1 MPKKLIPYGYEVDIA
16 NNTIGIPGNYAAER
30 ILLITNVT
38 KNKILYNFADP
49 TAGYNTIN
57 YDVNDDYT
65 QINTIL
71 SLSDTANM
79 SATADD
85 ILQIFVEEDFARI
98 GFEEAMI
105 DPVNK
110 LRVSN
115 PENLIDTDFE
125 YGLQSSKWETLQT
138 VLNIPT
144 IYSTSGDTP
153 LEGLVSILTTN
164 GSKQVKV
171 TVSVD
176 TDLKLGDPI
185 SVQGTTN
192 TTAEGYF
199 LVSGIASTK
208 IFFYEMDK
216 EGVTSEDIS
225 GSYSTVVPAKF
236 FEGSNLALDLSTS
249 ALVTDEANPSTIT
262 VTTSETHGLN
272 VGTKVYL
279 RNTIGPKILEITD
292 PTGTA
297 PDGRPYV
304 DSTAELTVANT
315 VDATTPIGGGG
326 YLEFPVVTWD
336 WEPTYTKYLS
346 AVDIDTTLDQ
356 ITWAAHGLNANAA
369 VVFQTQVR
377 GQTNA
382 GLVDGTVYYA
392 NPIDADTIELYT
404 DYQTLASRVNL
415 TALDIT
421 RGHPRLGLVYKIEG
435 NQGNDR
441 FTAYHMRNITAN
453 VTSERDIGTQNNTN
467 FNTFTYNLTSSTGG
481 GIGTG
486 FIPVEVIIYQ
496 IYHTSNNMAGGNNY
510 VATTFYAKNYL
521 GLGSGNITYNV
532 GGKGS
537 NTATESPNLDVT
549 RCAYASGG
557 NYLMDM
563 AYQASG
569 SIITRDK
576 FGNPTNN
583 YRVIYR
589 ARQRKVPTVMNADHS
604 GSDLSQATF
613 GLGRN
618 PGSRVIAWQSR
629 TPGTAY
635 QNAADNYSYLV
646 NQRNNGRYGTGI
658 ARYNYQVTTTNTL
671 GILTTNYNDSNREEY
686 ATNSTHIYYSMATDL
701 SSFRNLIYS
710 QAHGLEDGDT
720 ALVTVSNYSTS
731 NRFAF
736 VDGNGNSIGINQST
750 FNATVSVVSDN
761 YFRLQITQSPNTD
774 DISEFPEEFTI
785 ETQKV
790 NPLYNTI
797 YIQNHKIVGNAIATY
812 TTAGGVIGGLA
823 NSTLYSLQYVNDSRL
838 IVKDASVAD
847 NSNSATTTEFG
858 SSSNSANQAFTINVQ
873 DPIGFL
879 PANVTITGVQ
889 FRGDFSA
896 RNEFVTLGFADGTFY
911 NIGQSGGQDTS
922 VWLDDPN
929 WVSKNVSPL
938 LITSGG
944 KKSIQITAS
953 PTSALNFTVSGMSRW
968 WEIRFQ
974 ITAVSGDI
982 LLSSSGSGL
991 QSFTVKSLQGA
1002 YDGVYNIA
1010 SIPTTNQFTVTADF
1024 EIPKRQYEFD
1034 ASNDVSQGTDVI
1046 TLGVSSPYTPHNLY
1060 QGEQL
1065 TYNQNSQATDIINN
1079 VNVTALYA
1087 IPINQYEIQLA
1098 ESYASAIAGQRIQL
1112 TPASV
1117 TEPQFLETTSLVKST
1132 VQQGSVAGAIG
1143 GNRLTGSGTKFLA
1156 DYKRGDTIWV
1166 VVNGRLQGYTVDF
1179 ITTDEQLYILETFP
1193 AAFANAEYFILTQSN
1208 LRPDGYSLHKSFDGG
1223 VDITAGTSPNSK
1235 IVRQSRKY
1243 FRYQSGKG
1251 IQNSYAINFS
1261 PAKTVASL
1269 TFSNATGSNV
1279 VTVKCQEPHNLN
1291 VNDSI
1296 EMGEAVVTTGNNVY
1310 NGTFSVASITDLFTY
1325 TYIVG
1330 SVPIQQ
1336 KAAGF
1341 PEYSRASW
1349 RDSAIRAGM
1358 FDDQNG
1364 FFFEYDGAD
1373 LYAVRRSST
1382 LQLSGTVNATF
1393 CSQVIT
1399 GNNTSFTTQLN
1410 VGNMIVIRG
1419 QSYRIVEISSD
1430 NRLVFQ
1436 PAYRGVSAR
1445 NIKITKTVDVKTPS
1459 GEFSNDPM
1467 DGTGPTGF
1475 VFNVHKIQMAYHD
1488 YSWYG
1493 AGKIRYGFKDRN
1505 GHVFYFHEYIHN
1517 NRLNESYFRSGNL
1530 PGRYEIENGNNPSS
1544 APTLFH
1550 FGTSII
1556 MDGTF
1561 DDDESYLFTA
1571 SSKPMVFAQGAGQTF
1586 ASSGASSFEE
1596 ITLNAQRVY
1605 VYALPVSA
1613 TNAALVKVGQLI
1625 SDPDDI
1631 LPEGSYI
1638 TQVIISGANS
1648 KIYASYPASKVVPIG
1663 FTEVASGKTLTI
1675 GEDAFGGGVVD
1686 LTRPIPLISIRLAP
1700 SVDSGLTGKVG
1711 EREIINRMQL
1721 KLKSAGVTTNKDV
1734 EIFFILNGLP
1744 SKLTYDKVASPS
1756 LSELISHDTGDI
1768 IQRGTVIYSTKSS
1781 SGSIE
1786 IDLDKLIDMGNS
1798 IMGGDSVFPA
1808 GPDLLTVA
1816 VQPQDTSG
1824 IASTSPMQVSGK
1836 ISWSESQA

>member
-1 MPKKLIPYGYEVDIA
+1 MPKKLIPYGYEINVA

-49 TAGYNTIN
+49 TAGYTSIV
-57 YDVNDDYT
+57 YDVTDDYT
-65 QINTIL
+65 QINTVL
-71 SLSDTANM
+71 PLNDTANM
-79 SATADD
+79 SATEDD

-153 LEGLVSILTTN
+153 LEGLQSIITTS

-171 TVSVD
+171 TVDVD

-216 EGVTSEDIS
+216 EAVVSEDIS
-225 GSYSTVVPAKF
+225 GSYSTVIPAKF

-279 RNTIGPKILEITD
+279 RNTIGPKILEIAD
-292 PTGTA
+292 PTQTA

-304 DSTAELTVANT
+304 DSTAELTVTNT

-336 WEPTYTKYLS
+336 WEPTYVKYLS

-356 ITWAAHGLNANAA
+356 ITWTAHGLSANAA
-369 VVFQTQVR
+369 IVFQTQVR

-382 GLVDGTVYYA
+382 GLTDGTVYYA

-421 RGHPRLGLVYKIEG
+421 RGHPRIGLVYKIEG
-435 NQGNDR
+435 NEGNDR
-441 FTAYHMRNITAN
+441 YTAFYMRNIRSNITGEYNIGN
-453 VTSERDIGTQNNTN
+453 VNNTN
-467 FNTFTYNLTSSTGG
+467 SNSFTWDITNHM
-481 GIGTG
+481 GTG
-486 FIPVEVIIYQ
+486 RVPVEGIIYQ
-496 IYHTSNNMAGGNNY
+496 IYHSGNLASGGNY
-510 VATTFYAKNYL
+510 VTTTFTGRNYL
-521 GLGSGNITYNV
+521 GLGSSNVTYNV

-537 NTATESPNLDVT
+537 NTTTESPNLNVT
-549 RCAYASGG
+549 RCI
-557 NYLMDM
+557 YLSSSRYYITVT
-563 AYQASG
+563 YQATG
-569 SIITRDK
+569 GVITRDK
-576 FGNPTNN
+576 FGNPTNSFN
-583 YRVIYR
+583 IRYRIR
-589 ARQRKVPTVMNADHS
+589 LRDVPQTMNADHS
-604 GSDLSQATF
+604 GSDLTQATF

-618 PGSRVIAWQSR
+618 AGSRVIAFQSR

-635 QNAADNYSYLV
+635 QNSADNYSYLV

-658 ARYNYQVTTTNTL
+658 ARYNYQVSTTNPL
-671 GILTTNYNDSNREEY
+671 GIITTNYNDTNREEFSS
-686 ATNSTHIYYSMATDL
+686 NSTHIYYSMATDL
-701 SSFRNLIYS
+701 SSFRNLIYA

-736 VDGNGNSIGINQST
+736 VDGNGNSVGINQAT

-761 YFRLQITQSPNTD
+761 YFRLQINQSPNTD
-774 DISEFPEEFTI
+774 DISEFPEEFTL

-812 TTAGGVIGGLA
+812 NTAGGVIGGLT
-823 NSTLYSLQYVNDSRL
+823 NNTLYSLQYVNDSRL

-858 SSSNSANQAFTINVQ
+858 SSSNAQNQAFTINVE
-873 DPIGFL
+873 DPIGFT

-896 RNEFVTLGFADGTFY
+896 RNEFVTLNFGDGTSY

-929 WVSKNVSPL
+929 WVAKNVSPL
-938 LITSGG
+938 LTTIGG
-944 KKSIQITAS
+944 KKSVQITAS
-953 PTSALNFTVSGMSRW
+953 PTSAINFTVSGMSRW

-991 QSFTVKSLQGA
+991 QTFTVKSLQGA

-1010 SIPTTNQFTVTADF
+1010 SIPTTNQFTVSADF

-1034 ASNDVSQGTDVI
+1034 AFNDVSQGTDVI

-1065 TYNQNSQATDIINN
+1065 SYNQNSQATDIINN

-1098 ESYASAIAGQRIQL
+1098 ESYASALAGQRIQL
-1112 TPASV
+1112 TPAS
-1117 TEPQFLETTSLVKST
+1117 TSETQYLETTSLVKST
-1132 VQQGSVAGAIG
+1132 VQTGSVAGAIG
-1143 GNRLTGSGTKFLA
+1143 GSRLTGSGTKFLS
-1156 DYKRGDTIWV
+1156 DYKRGDTVWV
-1166 VVNGRLQGYTVDF
+1166 IVDGRLQGFTVDF
-1179 ITTDEQLYILETFP
+1179 ITTDEELYILETFP

-1269 TFSNATGSNV
+1269 TFSSATGSNI
-1279 VTVKCQEPHNLN
+1279 VTVKCQEPHNLK
-1291 VNDSI
+1291 VNDTI
-1296 EMGEAVVTTGNNVY
+1296 EMAEAVVTTGNNVY
-1310 NGTFSVASITDLFTY
+1310 NGTFSVAEVVDLFTY
-1325 TYIVG
+1325 TYVVG
-1330 SVPIQQ
+1330 SVPTQQ

-1341 PEYSRASW
+1341 PEYSRANW

-1364 FFFEYDGAD
+1364 FFFEYDGQD

-1393 CSQVIT
+1393 GSQVIT
-1399 GNNTSFTTQLN
+1399 GNNTSFTTQLA

-1459 GEFSNDPM
+1459 SEFSNDPM

-1571 SSKPMVFAQGAGQTF
+1571 SSKPMVFAQGAGQSFTT
-1586 ASSGASSFEE
+1586 SGASTFEE

-1613 TNAALVKVGQLI
+1613 ANAALVKVGQLI

-1631 LPEGSYI
+1631 LPEDSYI
-1638 TQVIISGANS
+1638 TQVVISGANS
-1648 KIYASYPASKVVPIG
+1648 KIYASYPATKVVPVG
-1663 FTEVASGKTLTI
+1663 FTSIASGKTLTI
-1675 GEDAFGGGVVD
+1675 GEGAFGNGAVD

-1768 IQRGTVIYSTKSS
+1768 IQRGTVIFSTKSS

-1824 IASTSPMQVSGK
+1824 ISSTSPMQVSGK

>member
-1 MPKKLIPYGYEVDIA
+1 MPKKLIPFGYEINLA

-49 TAGYNTIN
+49 TAGYTSVI
-57 YDVNDDYT
+57 YDVDDDYT
-65 QINTIL
+65 QVNTVL
-71 SLSDTANM
+71 SLNDTANM
-79 SATADD
+79 SSTGDD
-85 ILQIFVEEDFARI
+85 ILQIFVEEDFARV

-153 LEGLVSILTTN
+153 LEDLVSIITTS

-171 TVSVD
+171 TVGVD
-176 TDLKLGDPI
+176 MDLKLGDPVA
-185 SVQGTTN
+185 VQGTTN
-192 TTAEGYF
+192 ISAEGYF

-216 EGVTSEDIS
+216 EAITTEDIS
-225 GSYSTVVPAKF
+225 GSYSTVIPAKF
-236 FEGSNLALDLSTS
+236 FEGSNLNLDLSTS
-249 ALVTDEANPSTIT
+249 AIVTDEANPSNIT

-279 RNTIGPKILEITD
+279 RNTIGPKILEIAD

-304 DSTAELTVANT
+304 DSVAELTVINT

-336 WEPTYTKYLS
+336 WEPSYVKYLS

-356 ITWAAHGLNANAA
+356 ITWTAHGLSANAA
-369 VVFQTQVR
+369 ILFQTQVR

-392 NPIDADTIELYT
+392 NPVDANTIELYT
-404 DYQTLASRVNL
+404 DYQTLASKVNL
-415 TALDIT
+415 TGLDIT
-421 RGHPRLGLVYKIEG
+421 RGHPRIGLVYKVEG
-435 NQGNDR
+435 NSGNDR
-441 FTAYHMRNITAN
+441 YTAFYMRNIRSTA
-453 VTSERDIGTQNNTN
+453 TGSYDIGNVNNTN
-467 FNTFTYNLTSSTGG
+467 SNSFTWDITNHMGTGQVPVEAIVYNIYHSGNLAGGGNYVSTTFTGR
-481 GIGTG
+481 
-486 FIPVEVIIYQ
+486 
-496 IYHTSNNMAGGNNY
+496 
-510 VATTFYAKNYL
+510 NYL
-521 GLGSGNITYNV
+521 GLGSSNVSYNV

-549 RCAYASGG
+549 RCV
-557 NYLMDM
+557 YLSSSRYYISVT
-563 AYQASG
+563 YQATG
-569 SIITRDK
+569 SVITRDK
-576 FGNPTNN
+576 WGNPTNSF
-583 YRVIYR
+583 RIIYYIR
-589 ARQRKVPTVMNADHS
+589 FRDVPTTMNADHS

-613 GLGRN
+613 GLGRD
-618 PGSRVIAWQSR
+618 PGARVFAFQSR

-646 NQRNNGRYGTGI
+646 NQRDNGRYGTGI
-658 ARYNYQVTTTNTL
+658 IRYNYQVTTTNGL
-671 GILTTNYNDSNREEY
+671 GVITTNYNDPNREEY
-686 ATNSTHIYYSMATDL
+686 SSNSTHIYYGMAKDL

-720 ALVTVSNYSTS
+720 ALVTVTNYSTT

-736 VDGNGNSIGINQST
+736 VDGNGNSVPIAQTT

-761 YFRLQITQSPNTD
+761 YFRLQIQQSPNTD
-774 DISEFPEEFTI
+774 DISEFPEEFSI

-790 NPLYNTI
+790 NPLYNSI
-797 YIQNHKIVGNAIATY
+797 YIQNHKIVGTATARY
-812 TTAGGVIGGLA
+812 TTTGTVIGGLT
-823 NSTLYSLQYVNDSRL
+823 NNTVYSLQYLNDSRL

-858 SSSNSANQAFTINVQ
+858 SSSNAQNQAFTIDVET
-873 DPIGFL
+873 PIGFT

-896 RNEFVTLGFADGTFY
+896 RNEFVTLTFADATSY
-911 NIGQSGGQDTS
+911 SIGRSGGQDTS
-922 VWLDDPN
+922 VWLDDPT
-929 WVSKNVSPL
+929 WVAKNVSAL
-938 LITSGG
+938 LVNSGSPS
-944 KKSIQITAS
+944 KKSIQVTAS
-953 PTSALNFTVSGMSRW
+953 PTSAINFTPSGMSRW

-982 LLSSSGSGL
+982 LLSSAGSG
-991 QSFTVKSLQGA
+991 QQTFTVNSLEGA
-1002 YDGVYNIA
+1002 YDGVYSITA
-1010 SIPTTNQFTVTADF
+1010 IPTTNQFVVAADF
-1024 EIPKRQYEFD
+1024 EIPKRQYQFD
-1034 ASNDVSQGTDVI
+1034 AFSDVSQGTDAI

-1065 TYNQNSQATDIINN
+1065 TYNQNGQATDIINN
-1079 VNVTALYA
+1079 VNITALYA
-1087 IPINQYEIQLA
+1087 IPINQYETLLA
-1098 ESYASAIAGQRIQL
+1098 ESYASALAGQRIQL
-1112 TPASV
+1112 TPASS
-1117 TEPQFLETTSLVKST
+1117 TETQYLETTSLVKST
-1132 VQQGSVAGAIG
+1132 LQEGSVAGAIG
-1143 GNRLTGSGTKFLA
+1143 GKKLTGSGTKFLS
-1156 DYKRGDTIWV
+1156 DYKRGDTIWIV
-1166 VVNGRLQGYTVDF
+1166 VDGRLQGFTVDV
-1179 ITTDEQLYILETFP
+1179 ITTDEQLYITSTFP
-1193 AAFANAEYFILTQSN
+1193 AAFANAEYFLLTQSN

-1269 TFSNATGSNV
+1269 TFSDATGSNV
-1279 VTVKCQEPHNLN
+1279 VTVKCQEPHNLK
-1291 VNDSI
+1291 VNDQIIMS
-1296 EMGEAVVTTGNNVY
+1296 EAVVTTGNNVY
-1310 NGTFSVASITDLFTY
+1310 NGTFSVASIIDLYTY

-1330 SVPIQQ
+1330 SVPTQQ

-1341 PEYSRASW
+1341 PEYSRESW

-1364 FFFEYDGAD
+1364 FFFEYDGAN

-1393 CSQVIT
+1393 GSQVIT

-1410 VGNMIVIRG
+1410 AGNNIVIRG

-1430 NRLVFQ
+1430 NRLVVQ
-1436 PAYRGVSAR
+1436 PAYKGVSAR

-1459 GEFSNDPM
+1459 SEFSVDPM
-1467 DGTGPTGF
+1467 DGTGPTGY
-1475 VFNVHKIQMAYHD
+1475 VFDVHKIQMAYHD

-1493 AGKIRYGFKDRN
+1493 AGKIRYGFKDRH
-1505 GHVFYFHEYIHN
+1505 GHVHYFHEYIHN
-1517 NRLNESYFRSGNL
+1517 NKLNESYFRSGNL

-1571 SSKPMVFAQGAGQTF
+1571 NSKPMVFAQGAAQSF
-1586 ASSGASSFEE
+1586 ATSGASTFEE
-1596 ITLNAQRVY
+1596 ITLNANRVY

-1613 TNAALVKVGQLI
+1613 ANAALVKVGQLI
-1625 SDPDDI
+1625 SDSGNI
-1631 LPEGSYI
+1631 LPEKSYV
-1638 TQVIISGANS
+1638 TQVIVSGTNS
-1648 KIYASYPASKVVPIG
+1648 KIYASYPATKVVPVGYTQI
-1663 FTEVASGKTLTI
+1663 ASGATLNI
-1675 GEDAFGGGVVD
+1675 GETAFGNGSVD

-1700 SVDSGLTGKVG
+1700 SVDSGLTGAVG

-1744 SKLTYDKVASPS
+1744 SKLTYDKVAAPS

-1768 IQRGTVIYSTKSS
+1768 IQRGTVIFSTKSS

-1824 IASTSPMQVSGK
+1824 ISSTSPMQVSGK

>member
-1 MPKKLIPYGYEVDIA
+1 MPKKLIPYGYEINIP

-49 TAGYNTIN
+49 TAGYVSII
-57 YDVNDDYT
+57 YDVGDDYT
-65 QINTIL
+65 QINTTL
-71 SLSDTANM
+71 SLSNTDNM
-79 SATADD
+79 SATGDD
-85 ILQIFVEEDFARI
+85 LLQIFVEEDFARI

-153 LEGLVSILTTN
+153 LEELLSIITTA

-171 TVSVD
+171 TLGVD

-192 TTAEGYF
+192 ITAEGYF

-216 EGVTSEDIS
+216 EAVASEDIS
-225 GSYSTVVPAKF
+225 GSYSTVIPAKF
-236 FEGSNLALDLSTS
+236 FEGSNLNIDLSTQ
-249 ALVTDEANPSTIT
+249 AIVTDEATPSKITIS
-262 VTTSETHGLN
+262 TTETHGLQ
-272 VGTKVYL
+272 VGTKLYL
-279 RNTIGPKILEITD
+279 RNTIGPKNLEIVD
-292 PTGTA
+292 PTLTA

-304 DSTAELTVANT
+304 DSVPELTVANT
-315 VDATTPIGGGG
+315 VDATNPIGGGS

-336 WEPTYTKYLS
+336 WEPTYVKYLS
-346 AVDIDTTLDQ
+346 AIDIDTTLDQ
-356 ITWAAHGLNANAA
+356 ITWEAHGLNANAA
-369 VVFQTQVR
+369 ILFQAQIR
-377 GQTNA
+377 AQSNA
-382 GLVDGTVYYA
+382 GMVDGTVYYA

-415 TALDIT
+415 TSLDIT
-421 RGHPRLGLVYKIEG
+421 RGHPRLGLVYKVEG
-435 NQGNDR
+435 NEGNDR
-441 FTAYHMRNITAN
+441 YTAFYMRNIRSNITG
-453 VTSERDIGTQNNTN
+453 EYDIGTVNNTN
-467 FNTFTYNLTSSTGG
+467 SNSFTWDITNHM
-481 GIGTG
+481 GTG
-486 FIPVEVIIYQ
+486 RIPVEGIIYQ
-496 IYHTSNNMAGGNNY
+496 IYHTSNNLASGSNY
-510 VATTFYAKNYL
+510 VATTFTGRNYL
-521 GLGSGNITYNV
+521 GLGTSNVTYNV
-532 GGKGS
+532 AGKGS
-537 NTATESPNLDVT
+537 NTATESPNLNVT
-549 RCAYASGG
+549 RCIFLSASR
-557 NYLMDM
+557 YYISVT
-563 AYQASG
+563 YQATG
-569 SIITRDK
+569 SVITRDK

-583 YRVIYR
+583 FRVIYR
-589 ARQRKVPTVMNADHS
+589 IRMRDVPTTMNADHS

-613 GLGRN
+613 GLGRTA
-618 PGSRVIAWQSR
+618 GTRMFAFQSR
-629 TPGTAY
+629 TPGTSYA
-635 QNAADNYSYLV
+635 NSGEEFSYLV

-658 ARYNYQVTTTNTL
+658 LRYNSLVTTTQAL
-671 GILTTNYNDSNREEY
+671 GILTTNYNDANREEFSS
-686 ATNSTHIYYSMATDL
+686 NSTHVYYGMATDI

-710 QAHGLEDGDT
+710 QAHGLEDGDA
-720 ALVTVSNYSTS
+720 ALITVSNYSTS

-785 ETQKV
+785 ETQKP
-790 NPLYNTI
+790 NALYNSI
-797 YIQNHKIVGNAIATY
+797 FIQNHKIVGNA
-812 TTAGGVIGGLA
+812 TARYLTSGTVIGGLT
-823 NSTLYSLQYVNDSRL
+823 NDTLYSLQYLNDSRL
-838 IVKDASVAD
+838 IVKDASVSD

-858 SSSNSANQAFTINVQ
+858 SSSNSQNQAFTINVE

-879 PANVTITGVQ
+879 PANVTITGIQ
-889 FRGDFSA
+889 FRGDFSG
-896 RNEFVTLGFADGTFY
+896 RNEFVTIGFADSTFY

-929 WVSKNVSPL
+929 WVAKNVSAL
-938 LITSGG
+938 LVTSGG

-953 PTSALNFTVSGMSRW
+953 PTSAVNATISGMSRW

-982 LLSSSGSGL
+982 LLSSSGTGL
-991 QSFTVKSLQGA
+991 QTFTVSSLEGA
-1002 YDGVYNIA
+1002 YDGIYEIET
-1010 SIPTTNQFTVTADF
+1010 IPTTNSFTVGAAF
-1024 EIPKRQYEFD
+1024 EIPKRQYSFD
-1034 ASNDVSQGTDVI
+1034 AFNDISQGTDVI
-1046 TLGVSSPYTPHNLY
+1046 TLGASSPYTPHNLY
-1060 QGEQL
+1060 QGEQI

-1079 VNVTALYA
+1079 ANITDLYV
-1087 IPINQYEIQLA
+1087 IPLNQYEIQLA
-1098 ESYASAIAGQRIQL
+1098 GSYADALAGNRIQL
-1112 TPASV
+1112 TPAGT
-1117 TEPQFLETTSLVKST
+1117 TETQFLETTSLVKST
-1132 VQQGSVAGAIG
+1132 VLEGSVAGAI
-1143 GNRLTGSGTKFLA
+1143 NTNKVTGSGTKFLQ
-1156 DYKRGDTIWV
+1156 DYKRGDTIWIIV
-1166 VVNGRLQGYTVDF
+1166 AGRLQAYTVDV
-1179 ITTDEQLYILETFP
+1179 ITTDEQLFITTTFA
-1193 AAFANAEYFILTQSN
+1193 AAFSNSEYFALTQAN

-1269 TFSNATGSNV
+1269 TFSDASGDNV

-1296 EMGEAVVTTGNNVY
+1296 IMSEAIVTSGNNVY
-1310 NGTFSVASITDLFTY
+1310 NGTFPVASLVDIFTY
-1325 TYIVG
+1325 TYVVG
-1330 SVPIQQ
+1330 SVPTQQ

-1341 PEYSRASW
+1341 PEYSRESW
-1349 RDSAIRAGM
+1349 RDSSIRAGM

-1364 FFFEYDGAD
+1364 FFFEYDGSD
-1373 LYAVRRSST
+1373 IYAVRRSST
-1382 LQLSGTVNATF
+1382 LQISGTVNATF
-1393 CSQVIT
+1393 GSQIIT
-1399 GNNTSFTTQLN
+1399 GNNTSFTTQLE
-1410 VGNMIVIRG
+1410 VGTNIVVRG

-1430 NRLVFQ
+1430 NRLIFQ
-1436 PAYRGVSAR
+1436 PAYKGVTAR

-1459 GEFSNDPM
+1459 GEFSVDPM
-1467 DGTGPTGF
+1467 DGNGPTGF

-1561 DDDESYLFTA
+1561 DDDESYLFT
-1571 SSKPMVFAQGAGQTF
+1571 SNSKPMVFAQGASQSF
-1586 ASSGASSFEE
+1586 ATTGASSFEE

-1613 TNAALVKVGQLI
+1613 ANAALVKVGQLI
-1625 SDPDDI
+1625 KDSSDF
-1631 LPEGSYI
+1631 LPEKSYI
-1638 TQVIISGANS
+1638 TQVVISGANS
-1648 KIYASYPASKVVPIG
+1648 KIYASYPGTRVVPIG
-1663 FTEVASGKTLTI
+1663 FSEIPSGATLTI
-1675 GEDAFGGGVVD
+1675 GETAFGNGVVD
-1686 LTRPIPLISIRLAP
+1686 LTRPVPLVSIRLAP

-1721 KLKSAGVTTNKDV
+1721 KLKSAGVTTNTDV
-1734 EIFFILNGLP
+1734 EIFFIINGLP
-1744 SKLTYDKVASPS
+1744 SKLSFEKVQNPS

-1781 SGSIE
+1781 AGSVE
-1786 IDLDKLIDMGNS
+1786 IDLNALIDMGNS
-1798 IMGGDSVFPA
+1798 ILGGDSVFPA

-1824 IASTSPMQVSGK
+1824 ISSASPMQVSGK

>member
-1 MPKKLIPYGYEVDIA
+1 MPKKLIPYGYEINIA

-49 TAGYNTIN
+49 SAGYTSII
-57 YDVNDDYT
+57 YDVDDDYT

-153 LEGLVSILTTN
+153 LEGLQSIITTN

-171 TVSVD
+171 TVDVD

-216 EGVTSEDIS
+216 EAVVSEDIS

-279 RNTIGPKILEITD
+279 RNTIGPKILEIAD
-292 PTGTA
+292 PTLTA

-304 DSTAELTVANT
+304 DSTAELTVTNT

-336 WEPTYTKYLS
+336 WEPTYVKYLS

-356 ITWAAHGLNANAA
+356 VTWTAHGLENNAA
-369 VVFQTQVR
+369 IIFQAQVR

-382 GLVDGTVYYA
+382 GLTDGTVYYA
-392 NPIDADTIELYT
+392 NVVDADTIELCT
-404 DYQTLASRVNL
+404 DYGTLASKVNL

-435 NQGNDR
+435 NDGNDR
-441 FTAYHMRNITAN
+441 FTAFYMRNIRSNITGEYNIGN
-453 VTSERDIGTQNNTN
+453 VNNTN
-467 FNTFTYNLTSSTGG
+467 SNTFTWDITNHM
-481 GIGTG
+481 GTG
-486 FIPVEVIIYQ
+486 RVPVEGIIYQ
-496 IYHTSNNMAGGNNY
+496 IYHSGNLNGSNEY
-510 VATTFYAKNYL
+510 VATTFTGRNYL
-521 GLGSGNITYNV
+521 GLGSGNVTYNV

-537 NTATESPNLDVT
+537 STATESPNLNVT
-549 RCAYASGG
+549 RCI
-557 NYLMDM
+557 YLSSSRYYITVT
-563 AYQASG
+563 YQATG
-569 SIITRDK
+569 AVITRNK
-576 FGNPTNN
+576 FGQPTNSFN
-583 YRVIYR
+583 VRYRIR
-589 ARQRKVPTVMNADHS
+589 LRDVPQTMNAEHS
-604 GSDLSQATF
+604 GSDLTQATF

-618 PGSRVIAWQSR
+618 SGSRVFAFQSR

-635 QNAADNYSYLV
+635 QNSADNYSYLV

-658 ARYNYQVTTTNTL
+658 LRYNYQVTNTNAL
-671 GILTTNYNDSNREEY
+671 GIITTNYNDSNREEY
-686 ATNSTHIYYSMATDL
+686 SSNTTHVYYGMATDL

-710 QAHGLEDGDT
+710 QGHGLEDGDT

-736 VDGNGNSIGINQST
+736 VDGNGNSVGINQAT

-761 YFRLQITQSPNTD
+761 YFRLQINQSPNTD
-774 DISEFPEEFTI
+774 DISEFPEEFTL
-785 ETQKV
+785 ESQKV

-812 TTAGGVIGGLA
+812 STAGTVIGGLT
-823 NSTLYSLQYVNDSRL
+823 NNTLYSLQYINDSRL

-858 SSSNSANQAFTINVQ
+858 SSSNAQNQAFTINVE
-873 DPIGFL
+873 DPIGFV

-889 FRGDFSA
+889 FRGDFSG
-896 RNEFVTLGFADGTFY
+896 RNEFVTINFGDGTSY

-938 LITSGG
+938 LVTSGG

-953 PTSALNFTVSGMSRW
+953 PTSAINFTVSGMSRW

-1034 ASNDVSQGTDVI
+1034 AFADVAQGTDSI

-1098 ESYASAIAGQRIQL
+1098 ESYASALAGQRIQL
-1112 TPASV
+1112 TPAS
-1117 TEPQFLETTSLVKST
+1117 TSETQYLETTSLVKST

-1143 GNRLTGSGTKFLA
+1143 GNRVTGSGTKFLS
-1156 DYKRGDTIWV
+1156 DYKRGDTIWIIV
-1166 VVNGRLQGYTVDF
+1166 DGRLQGFTVDF
-1179 ITTDEQLYILETFP
+1179 ITTDEELYILETFP

-1269 TFSNATGSNV
+1269 TFSNATGSNI
-1279 VTVKCQEPHNLN
+1279 VTVKCQEPHNLK
-1291 VNDSI
+1291 VNDQI
-1296 EMGEAVVTTGNNVY
+1296 EMTEAVVTTGDNVY
-1310 NGTFSVASITDLFTY
+1310 NGTFSVNSVVDLFTY

-1330 SVPIQQ
+1330 SVPSQQ

-1341 PEYSRASW
+1341 PEYSRANW

-1364 FFFEYDGAD
+1364 FFFEYDGQD

-1393 CSQVIT
+1393 GSQVIT

-1445 NIKITKTVDVKTPS
+1445 NIKITKTVDVRTPS
-1459 GEFSNDPM
+1459 GEFSVDPM

-1571 SSKPMVFAQGAGQTF
+1571 SSKPMVFAQGAGQSFTT
-1586 ASSGASSFEE
+1586 SGASSFEE

-1613 TNAALVKVGQLI
+1613 ANAALVKVGQLI

-1631 LPEGSYI
+1631 LPEDSYI
-1638 TQVIISGANS
+1638 TQVVISGANS
-1648 KIYASYPASKVVPIG
+1648 KIYASYPASKVVPVG
-1663 FTEVASGKTLTI
+1663 FTQIASGKTLTI
-1675 GEDAFGGGVVD
+1675 GEGAFGNGAVD

-1768 IQRGTVIYSTKSS
+1768 IQRGTVIFSTKSS

-1824 IASTSPMQVSGK
+1824 ISSSSPMQVSGK